1 MILRRVEWHEV
12 TLKEAFQR
20 WDVAQ
25 KAECL
30 SSMYKVPGS
39 VPAALCRPGVVVYNC
54 NPHLRTAVTTKKV
67 FHGAE
72 KN

>member
-1 MILRRVEWHEV
+1 MILLHVEWHEV

-25 KAECL
+25 MAECL
-30 SSMYKVPGS
+30 SSMYKVLGS
-39 VPAALCRPGVVVYNC
+39 VPALRRPGVVVYNC
-54 NPHLRTAVTTKKV
+54 NPRLRMAATTEKV
-67 FHGAE
+67 FHRAE